1 MHRYGEVIACDDALQ
16 MGTEKNRKGFWSR
29 YFDPPTGGWPLAV
42 RSLGYNRCRPGLKT
56 SLLKHPWHHWFDAEK
71 GRVLPTLTL
80 VHVLRGGGVF
90 RSSASGELEIPANS
104 LVFAFPNV
112 RHFYWFD
119 EKTGWDDEWLEVE
132 AETIL
137 SALDDQGVS
146 PKCPVIRLGSSSRI
160 ALVFRRL
167 FDLARHGASEV
178 RLAAGAYEVLAT
190 AFDEIAVGESR
201 TSEVGDPVGR
211 MASSLCSSET
221 GSGSVREAA
230 RRVGLS
236 ASRMRTVFRE
246 KMGLSP
252 KQYQMKVRLDRAAK
266 LLSDRDTRI
275 ADIAEQVGFRTPAA
289 FSTAFA
295 KAFGL
300 SPVRYRRRQVAV

>member
-1 MHRYGEVIACDDALQ
+1 MR
-16 MGTEKNRKGFWSR
+16 TNRKGFWSR
-29 YFDPPTGGWPLAV
+29 YFDLPTGDWPLAV
-42 RSLGYNRCRPGLKT
+42 RSLGYNRCQPGLKT
-56 SLLKHPWHHWFDAEK
+56 SLLKHPWHHWFDEK
-71 GRVLPTLTL
+71 NGRILPTLTL
-80 VHVLRGGGVF
+80 VHVLRGGGGF

-112 RHFYWFD
+112 RHFYWFS

-137 SALDDQGVS
+137 PTLDALGVS
-146 PKCPVIRLGSSSRI
+146 PEHPVVRLRGSSRM

-190 AFDEIAVGESR
+190 ALDEVADEERAVSD
-201 TSEVGDPVGR
+201 VGDPVGV
-211 MASSLCSSET
+211 MASSLCSSEA

-230 RRVGLS
+230 LRVGFS

-252 KQYQMKVRLDRAAK
+252 KQYQLKMRLDRAAK
-266 LLSDRDTRI
+266 LLSDGDTRI
-275 ADIAEQVGFRTPAA
+275 SDIAVQVGFKSAAA

-295 KAFGL
+295 KTYGL
-300 SPVRYRRRQVAV
+300 SPVRYRRRQTAV

>member
-1 MHRYGEVIACDDALQ
+1 MR
-16 MGTEKNRKGFWSR
+16 TEKNRRGFWSR
-29 YFDPPTGGWPLAV
+29 YFDSPTGGWPLAV
-42 RSLGYNRCRPGLKT
+42 RSLGYNRCQPGLKT
-56 SLLKHPWHHWFDAEK
+56 SLLKHPWHHWFDEKK
-71 GRVLPTLTL
+71 GRILPTLTL

-90 RSSASGELEIPANS
+90 RSSESGEVEIPVNS

-112 RHFYWFD
+112 RHFYWFS

-137 SALDDQGVS
+137 PALDALGVT
-146 PKCPVIRLGSSSRI
+146 PERPVVRLGGSSRM

-190 AFDEIAVGESR
+190 ALDEVAAEERAVPD
-201 TSEVGDPVGR
+201 VDDPVGV
-211 MASSLCSSET
+211 MASSLCSPEA
-221 GSGSVREAA
+221 GSGLVREAA
-230 RRVGLS
+230 LRVGLS

-252 KQYQMKVRLDRAAK
+252 KQYQLKMRLDRAAK
-266 LLSDRDTRI
+266 LLSDGDTRI
-275 ADIAEQVGFRTPAA
+275 ADIAVQVGFKSAAA

-295 KAFGL
+295 KAYGL
-300 SPVRYRRRQVAV
+300 SPVRYRKRQTAV

>member
-1 MHRYGEVIACDDALQ
+1 M
-16 MGTEKNRKGFWSR
+16 
-29 YFDPPTGGWPLAV
+29 
-42 RSLGYNRCRPGLKT
+42 KT
-56 SLLKHPWHHWFDAEK
+56 ALLKHPWHHWFDEKK

-80 VHVLRGGGVF
+80 VHVLRGGGGF
-90 RSSASGELEIPANS
+90 RSSESGEVEIPANS

-112 RHFYWFD
+112 RHFYWFG
-119 EKTGWDDEWLEVE
+119 ENTGWDDEWLEVE

-137 SALDDQGVS
+137 PALDALGVS
-146 PKCPVIRLGSSSRI
+146 PERPVVRLGGSSRM

-190 AFDEIAVGESR
+190 ALDEVAAGESR
-201 TSEVGDPVGR
+201 TPEHGDPVGV
-211 MASSLCSSET
+211 MASSLCSADT

-230 RRVGLS
+230 SRAGLS

-252 KQYQMKVRLDRAAK
+252 KQYQLKVRLERAAK
-266 LLSDRDTRI
+266 LLSDGDARI
-275 ADIAEQVGFRTPAA
+275 ADIGAQVGFKTAAA

-295 KAFGL
+295 KAYGL
-300 SPVRYRRRQVAV
+300 SPARYRRRQTSV